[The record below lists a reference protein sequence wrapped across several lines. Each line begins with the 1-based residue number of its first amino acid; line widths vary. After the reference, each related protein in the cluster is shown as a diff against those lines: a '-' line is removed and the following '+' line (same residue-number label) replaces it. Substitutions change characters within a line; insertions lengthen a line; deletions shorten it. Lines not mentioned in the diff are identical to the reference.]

1 MFPCSED
8 LQDKL
13 SFSSLFNIW
22 SGACRRQLSLLLYHL
37 FPLMCTFAIEK
48 TATDCMFGVLQLE
61 NLSFYSSLP
70 VPKMLVTDIHVSNEN
85 LPPVRAGP

>member
-13 SFSSLFNIW
+13 SFSSVFNIW
-22 SGACRRQLSLLLYHL
+22 LGACRRQLSLLLYDLKDSL

-48 TATDCMFGVLQLE
+48 TATYCMFGVLQLE
-61 NLSFYSSLP
+61 NQLLFFSPCAKDAHYRHPCF
-70 VPKMLVTDIHVSNEN
+70 
-85 LPPVRAGP
+85 